1 MSSKSLRLEIFE
13 ESKQELKV
21 SFDKKWETHSLQT
34 FQFLSANL
42 SRCLPAIPE
51 SQHKSAYFDILSYKV
66 LQGIDTQFSSKFS
79 GIDDFNEFNYEEIKK
94 HLPAI
99 FVSYHTG
106 SYRSAIA
113 FLVKYNINV
122 VLIADPLAFKY
133 NLEKIMYQFQQVK
146 DAFGSTSEF
155 IVFPADRADLSL
167 QIMGKMKQGYSV
179 LAYIDGNSGSNG
191 YHNRDNSQQIPF
203 FGQEMFVRTGLPTLS
218 FYLKAPI
225 IPMLSYYDERLQ
237 PRWNVYEPIAPPKG
251 ERNPAAYVDQSIR
264 YLYGILENALQQ
276 YPMQWEGWMF
286 LHRYL
291 TIAPA
296 PVAEAPA
303 ETTGIRINDKVG
315 LFKLDDRYYILNK
328 ENYKLMELDEDVFHL
343 FDNKNRDAII
353 ERPLAD
359 VQLLYKNRFLIQ
371 H

>member
-1 MSSKSLRLEIFE
+1 MQSKNLRLEIFE

-21 SFDKKWETHSLQT
+21 SFEKKWENHSLQT

-42 SRCLPAIPE
+42 SRCLPAMPE

-79 GIDDFNEFNYEEIKK
+79 GIDDFNEFNYDEIKK
-94 HLPAI
+94 HLPAL

-122 VLIADPLAFKY
+122 VLIADPLAYKF
-133 NLEKIMYQFQQVK
+133 NLEKMMYQFQLVK
-146 DAFGSTSEF
+146 DAFNSTSEF
-155 IVFPADRADLSL
+155 IVFPADRADLAL

-179 LAYIDGNSGSNG
+179 LAYLDGNSGSNG
-191 YHNRDNSQQIPF
+191 YLNRDNSQQIPF

-218 FYLKAPI
+218 FYLKVPI

-237 PRWNVYEPIAPPKG
+237 PRWNVYDPIAPPKG

-264 YLYGILENALQQ
+264 YLYSILENALQT
-276 YPMQWEGWMF
+276 YTMQWEGWMF
-286 LHRYL
+286 IHRYL
-291 TIAPA
+291 TIVAPDA
-296 PVAEAPA
+296 
-303 ETTGIRINDKVG
+303 GIPSSLTNIAINDKAG
-315 LFKLDDRYYILNK
+315 LFMLDGRYYILNR
-328 ENYKLMELDEDVFHL
+328 ENYKLMELDKDVFHL
-343 FDNKNRDAII
+343 FNNKNRDAII
-353 ERPLAD
+353 DRPLAD
-359 VQLLYKNRFLIQ
+359 VHLLYKNRFLI
-371 H
+371 HN